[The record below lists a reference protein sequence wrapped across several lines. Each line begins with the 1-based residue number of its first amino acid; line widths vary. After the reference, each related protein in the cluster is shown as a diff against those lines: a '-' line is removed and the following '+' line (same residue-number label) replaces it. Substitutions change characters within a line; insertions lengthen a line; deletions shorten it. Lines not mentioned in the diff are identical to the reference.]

1 MKAFVLPLA
10 AMLVTGAVGSPI
22 GAKLILAEAPEKAT
36 LENPLFAALGSAKE
50 AAGDLIYQRADEY
63 FHGGMDRNMM
73 SLHGEAHEDEDDPR
87 YHAEVETTDWVMRVN
102 SSIRIMEHRH
112 LENQDSAEILPL
124 LSMSTTLNP
133 KNMDAA
139 LTAAYWLEKATGDVE
154 KPIEVLIKA
163 SKADDRDW
171 KAPFAIGELIFLK
184 KKQPRDAVPY
194 FEKAVSRLVP
204 DNAMP
209 FDWVR
214 VRYTLAEALS
224 ASGET
229 EKALER
235 YRETLALA
243 EQRPESALPE
253 VLRQKIKA
261 LESNLASSKAPEDN
275 KSI

>member
-1 MKAFVLPLA
+1 MLA
-10 AMLVTGAVGSPI
+10 AGAVGSPI
-22 GAKLILAEAPEKAT
+22 GAKLILAEAPEKAS

-73 SLHGEAHEDEDDPR
+73 RIHGEAHEDERDSR
-87 YHAEVETTDWVMRVN
+87 YHAEVETADWVMRVN
-102 SSIRIMEHRH
+102 RNIRIMEHRH
-112 LENQDSAEILPL
+112 LEQKDSAEILPL

-133 KNMDAA
+133 RNMDAA
-139 LTAAYWLEKATGDVE
+139 LTAAYWIEKSTGSVE
-154 KPIEVLIKA
+154 KPIEVLLKA
-163 SKADDRDW
+163 SKSDESDW
-171 KAPFAIGELIFLK
+171 KVPFAIGELLFLK

-194 FEKAVSRLVP
+194 LEQAVARLTP

-214 VRYTLAEALS
+214 VRYALAEALA
-224 ASGET
+224 ASGEAA
-229 EKALER
+229 KALQR

-243 EQRPESALPE
+243 EQRPKSALPG
-253 VLRQKIKA
+253 VLRQKIEA
-261 LESNLASSKAPEDN
+261 IQADRRSSIAPEGN